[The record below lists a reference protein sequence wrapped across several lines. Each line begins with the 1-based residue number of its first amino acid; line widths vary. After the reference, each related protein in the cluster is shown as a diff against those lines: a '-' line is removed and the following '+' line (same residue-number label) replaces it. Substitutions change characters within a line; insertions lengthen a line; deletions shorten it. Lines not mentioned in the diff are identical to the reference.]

1 MRRALFILSLAVLV
15 LLGAAAGGVYAFDQS
30 RRDVI
35 ADGVVAGGVNVGG
48 LTTAEAYAV
57 LRHDLRERFF
67 RPVTLRHGDERF
79 VLTAKAADVRLDIGS
94 MLREAIARSRE
105 GNPLTRTW
113 RDATDDRLDVRIP
126 VRVAFSRRAVDSLVE
141 RVRKRLYVAPKSADV
156 EISLTSILEVP
167 SRDGRAVVA
176 PKLRRAIHFALL
188 DARQPRVI
196 PIPTRAVEPETTTA
210 ELAKKYSHVIT
221 VSRSEKR
228 LRLFERLRLVKTY
241 TIAVGQVAY
250 ATPAGLYKIQNKAV
264 NPAWHVPRSAWAG
277 SLAGRIIPPGPD
289 NPIKARWMGF
299 YNGAGIHGTDA
310 ISSLGRAASHG
321 CVRMSIPDVIELYDR
336 VPVGAP
342 LYIA

>member
-35 ADGVVAGGVNVGG
+35 ADGVIAGGIDIGG
-48 LTTAEAYAV
+48 LTTAEAYAR

-79 VLTAKAADVRLDIGS
+79 VLTPEAADVRLDIGS
-94 MLREAIARSRE
+94 MLREARVRSRQ

-113 RDATDDRLDVRIP
+113 RDATDDRLGVRIA
-126 VRVAFSRRAVDSLVE
+126 VRVMFSRRAVDALVE
-141 RVRKRLYVAPKSADV
+141 RVRKRLYIAPKSA
-156 EISLTSILEVP
+156 EIAISLTRILEVP

-176 PKLRRAIHFALL
+176 PKLRRAIRFALL

-196 PIPTRAVEPETTTA
+196 TIPTRPVEPETTTA

-221 VSRSEKR
+221 VSREEKR
-228 LRLFERLRLVKTY
+228 LRLFEGLRLVKTY

-250 ATPAGLYKIQNKAV
+250 ATPTGLYKIQNKAI

-310 ISSLGRAASHG
+310 ISSLGTAASHG